1 MARISEARP
10 IAGIAALAALTAC
23 VACAGAPPASPAG
36 DAGRG
41 DSEAVAPEAVF
52 PSVQAAAL
60 EALATAR
67 RTATPL
73 DQQRLRVGTIHR
85 VAHGYAYSPPRRA
98 AGASSL
104 MGQSVRHRLR
114 PVDVASYVIPP
125 HTADWP
131 ATRPNERSDREM
143 QRIVDEL
150 DRAHRPVYVLTQS
163 RDVVRYSHDGQ
174 ARVVTRLSARK

>member
-10 IAGIAALAALTAC
+10 IVGIAALAALATC
-23 VACAGAPPASPAG
+23 VACAGAPPASPAAN
-36 DAGRG
+36 AGRG
-41 DSEAVAPEAVF
+41 DIEAAAPEAVF

-60 EALATAR
+60 EALVAAR

-73 DQQRLRVGTIHR
+73 DRERLRVGTIHR
-85 VAHGYAYSPPRRA
+85 VAHGFAYSPPRRA
-98 AGASSL
+98 TAASSL

-125 HTADWP
+125 RTADWP
-131 ATRPNERSDREM
+131 ATRPNERPDREI

-163 RDVVRYSHDGQ
+163 RDVVSYSHGGR
-174 ARVVTRLSARK
+174 ACVVTRLSARK

>member
-1 MARISEARP
+1 MARVSGARP
-10 IAGIAALAALTAC
+10 LVGIAALAALAAG
-23 VACAGAPPASPAG
+23 VACAGAPPASPAANAGHG
-36 DAGRG
+36 DT
-41 DSEAVAPEAVF
+41 EAVAPEAVF

-60 EALATAR
+60 EALAAAR

-73 DQQRLRVGTIHR
+73 DRQRLRVGTIHR
-85 VAHGYAYSPPRRA
+85 VAHGYAYTPPRRA
-98 AGASSL
+98 IAASSL

-125 HTADWP
+125 RTADWP
-131 ATRPNERSDREM
+131 ATRRNESRDREM

-163 RDVVRYSHDGQ
+163 RDVVSYSRGGQ
-174 ARVVTRLSARK
+174 ARVVTRLSAHK